1 MEWNALARYSCISVI
16 TGTTHLW
23 TDNHQKIVPINIL
36 ISLYVP
42 NVSQPIRIISAA
54 EVLRAPPIRRAP
66 RRDIITRMHAK
77 QHRDLHPRRTV
88 KVQMTAVCILMLLR
102 SLVGSY
108 VARLSYRTLSR
119 YIRALHTLILNKAPI
134 SICIYTPRHAAFFR
148 CRLLCSRIIELTS
161 MSKWMRSLL
170 SEKILIC
177 TLYTPGTLYV
187 KLCEMVLPHVIVMS
201 LPSLRDLQLRRETTV
216 IIVCTIILHN
226 NVNLLTF
233 ISVEWS
239 NNSNMICEYCT
250 I

>member
-1 MEWNALARYSCISVI
+1 MVYQAI
-16 TGTTHLW
+16 TGITHLW

-42 NVSQPIRIISAA
+42 TVSQPIRIINAA
-54 EVLRAPPIRRAP
+54 KVLRAPPIRRAP

-77 QHRDLHPRRTV
+77 QHHDLHPRRTV
-88 KVQMTAVCILMLLR
+88 KVQMTAACILMQLR

-108 VARLSYRTLSR
+108 IARLSYRTLSR

-134 SICIYTPRHAAFFR
+134 SIDTYTPRHAAFFC

-177 TLYTPGTLYV
+177 ALCVTPGTLYV

-201 LPSLRDLQLRRETTV
+201 LPSLRDLQPRRETTV
-216 IIVCTIILHN
+216 IIVCTIILYN

-239 NNSNMICEYCT
+239 NNSNIIYEHCT
-250 I
+250 G